1 MSNIQRDEK
10 NYLISHKAKYNIEL
24 ENKLNKLSKFLTT
37 IINDGI
43 IVAFSGGTDSA
54 MLLWATQKVRENVGG
69 KIIAVTQDSL
79 SLPRKDLEESI
90 EFTKSL
96 KVEHKIVKGKE
107 FDDPRYL
114 KNDSNRCYYCRL
126 DLFKI
131 TDEILHDGYKSVL
144 YGYNHSDKGD
154 IRPGHRAATENN
166 ILSPLADF
174 EFTKEEIRLV
184 LRTNDIEISDKPAT
198 PCLSSRVM
206 TGIEI
211 EEKDI
216 ENIEELEKI
225 LWNDGAKIF
234 RIRICNEVIQ
244 KFLRIEASP
253 NDLQIVIANKGLLV
267 ARGKELGYKWV
278 TLDLGGYKL
287 GGGTIWQI
295 MNYKIC

>member
-287 GGGTIWQI
+287 GGGTI
-295 MNYKIC
+295 